1 MTKLVLVGAGGH
13 ARVLIEL
20 FSAMGGFE
28 LVGVVAH
35 TAPRDPLGLPL
46 LGDESRLK
54 RLRAEGVEAAFI
66 GVGDNATRA
75 RLGAWLERLGYELPA
90 AIHPAAFVAP
100 SARISPGA
108 VVMARAVLGT
118 DAALGS
124 LAILNTGAIADHDV
138 VLHEA
143 SHAAPG
149 SVLAGHAW
157 LGARAL
163 LGAGSAVRQGIGIG
177 EDAVVGVGAAV
188 VTDVAAGTVVG
199 GVPAGLLDRNH

>member
-1 MTKLVLVGAGGH
+1 MIIGAGGH

-20 FSAMGGFE
+20 FRAMGGFD

-35 TAPRDPLGLPL
+35 TAPKDPLGLPL

-54 RLRAEGVEAAFI
+54 RLRAEGVESAFVA
-66 GVGDNATRA
+66 VGDNDTRA
-75 RLGAWLERLGYELPA
+75 RLGAWLEHLGYALPE

-100 SARISPGA
+100 SARVAPGA

-118 DAALGS
+118 DAVLAS

-138 VLHEA
+138 VLGEA
-143 SHAAPG
+143 SHAGPG
-149 SVLAGHAW
+149 SVLAGHAS

-163 LGAGSAVRQGIGIG
+163 LGAGAAVRPGIAVG
-177 EDAVVGVGAAV
+177 EGAVVGAGSAVIENVPDAA
-188 VTDVAAGTVVG
+188 VVG
-199 GVPAGLLDRNH
+199 GVPARPLT